1 MNRRKHLL
9 LAGTLLVLFAWMT
22 MGVAGCGGTT
32 TLIRS
37 DPPINGMESSVK
49 YTIDSTLNGASE
61 TNQSVYQG
69 INGTSPLP
77 LLTTTFG
84 RGASS
89 KTETVQATREDGT
102 AVNVLGMNKRTI
114 NFGLTAF
121 LTSELA
127 TYDMRD
133 SKNDRVCGAKVRM
146 TYQPNIAQQIFG
158 AGLGSG
164 WDVLWYYSVPCAN
177 TPEAPLDLAN
187 AKLTALVID
196 QVLNVRMT
204 GKPLIWNRG
213 HSVTIVGGKP
223 TTLPGGWWKSN
234 AMILNVA
241 TPMIKGLISDLNQ
254 KDNSWLQFTPGGP
267 FAASKLVYSA
277 GDADTYLTFKRVFL
291 NRQSDYVV
299 HFRGSPSEPWK
310 IVVVHPQYNIE
321 WNDLSQQ
328 WHALK
333 SQAFPNID
341 DKIDQKTGLPKDF
354 TDATVK
360 EIETEGCQNC
370 PNAGLEQI
378 LIRDGNSG
386 RPLYAMT
393 VRGYLGAKSS
403 LVMFGGI
410 PDLSLD
416 SALNQAEAH
425 RQRQGFDTTNHVLG
439 YKTNGCPI
447 QRDPDGKISDQQM
460 TSDQCVKFLRE
471 GSLWDMLTQDPSKF
485 GFDVV
490 GQFQVRD
497 NSTWHSQCD
506 SDGTNCINVAD
517 DTKLDAS
524 YLFSTA
530 GPKLQQAWTVM
541 QLLGEVGVRTL
552 GLSYTSGPGQG
563 SGLLFGME
571 QPMMYQQYFSG
582 ISNPEMVFAF
592 DARALQLPQTLA
604 AAGQVLYGNQ
614 G

>member
-1 MNRRKHLL
+1 MKV
-9 LAGTLLVLFAWMT
+9 LAATVLA
-22 MGVAGCGGTT
+22 VVASALAGCGGST
-32 TLIRS
+32 TLVRS
-37 DPPINGMESSVK
+37 DPPVNGMEASVL
-49 YTIDSTLNGASE
+49 YNIDSSSNGAAE

-69 INGTSPLP
+69 INGISPLP

-84 RGASS
+84 RAANS

-114 NFGLTAF
+114 NFGLTDF
-121 LTSELA
+121 LTAEVA

-133 SKNDRVCGAKVRM
+133 AKGDRDCGAKVHM
-146 TYQPNIAQQIFG
+146 IYQPNLAQQIFG

-164 WDVLWYYSVPCAN
+164 WDVLWYYSVPCAD
-177 TPEAPLDLAN
+177 TPAAPLDLAD

-196 QVLNVRMT
+196 QVFNIRMT
-204 GKPLIWNRG
+204 GNPAVWNRG

-223 TTLPGGWWKSN
+223 TTLAGGWWKSN

-241 TPMIKGLISDLNQ
+241 TPMIKGMVSDLNH
-254 KDNSWLQFTPGGP
+254 KSNEWLQFSPDGP
-267 FAASKLVYSA
+267 YAASKLVYSA
-277 GDADTYLTFKRVFL
+277 GDADTYLTFKRIFL
-291 NRQSDYVV
+291 NRQHDYVV
-299 HFRGSPSEPWK
+299 HFRGSPSEPWR
-310 IVVVHPQYNIE
+310 IIVVHPQYNIE

-328 WHALK
+328 WHALTG
-333 SQAFPNID
+333 QTFPNINSH
-341 DKIDQKTGLPKDF
+341 IDSKTGLPKDF

-360 EIETEGCQNC
+360 EIETEGCQDC
-370 PNAGLEQI
+370 PNASLEQI
-378 LIRDGNSG
+378 LIRDGNTSTG

-393 VRGYLGAKSS
+393 IRGYLGANSS

-410 PDLSLD
+410 PDLSVKT
-416 SALNQAEAH
+416 ALNQAEAR
-425 RQRQGFDTTNHVLG
+425 RQQVGYNTTNSVLG
-439 YKTNGCPI
+439 YKADGCPI
-447 QRDPDGKISDQQM
+447 QRDENGKKLSSDQQIS
-460 TSDQCVKFLRE
+460 TENCAKLLRE

-490 GQFQVRD
+490 GQFQVRN

-506 SDGTNCINVAD
+506 SDGTNCVSVAD
-517 DTKLDAS
+517 DTKLNAS

-530 GPKLQQAWTVM
+530 GPKLQKAWTVM

-552 GLSYTSGPGQG
+552 GLSYVSGPGQG

-571 QPMMYQQYFSG
+571 QPMMYQQYYSG

-604 AAGQVLYGNQ
+604 AAEKVLYGNQ